1 MTKKVMYQ
9 SIITLLIVRRCIRII
24 GKLLSVLVLQVYYC
38 IENFSVN
45 IFIQLLTLSWIG
57 LHSTPRM
64 QPPPVLWFFHAVYI
78 QKRSVFFFNTNV
90 YMLSH
95 PRFFFHRLSN
105 TSKPIIMNPM
115 IDLYY
120 LCMDHMD
127 VERIVLILTTLLKL
141 KNVIL

>member
-1 MTKKVMYQ
+1 MYH
-9 SIITLLIVRRCIRII
+9 SIITRLIVRRCIRII

-45 IFIQLLTLSWIG
+45 IFIQFTSTLLNRLTQIHPECS
-57 LHSTPRM
+57 HC
-64 QPPPVLWFFHAVYI
+64 VV
-78 QKRSVFFFNTNV
+78 VFSRRI
-90 YMLSH
+90 Y
-95 PRFFFHRLSN
+95 PKAQRFFKYECVHTCSHTLDFLFRRLSN

-127 VERIVLILTTLLKL
+127 VERIVLILTTL
-141 KNVIL
+141 